1 MLHWG
6 LATSTLRKSL
16 RDTEH
21 GPCAPPGV
29 RQRSAPY
36 QTSFLR
42 RHILSHIL
50 RRFASKW
57 ANHSQSLR
65 CGGLGHAGTA
75 ASGRDA
81 DLSVVSYASHPPI
94 FIYIKCY
101 GPNFGSAPV
110 LVAIFGGGSIQCPSS
125 EITTGRVSP
134 ACGSQLRETP
144 LTRARCDHRVI
155 PEPAVTTGPRVSH
168 KAGRVAGG
176 PASAPRCR
184 RIA

>member
-1 MLHWG
+1 MARARPRASGSALLH
-6 LATSTLRKSL
+6 T
-16 RDTEH
+16 
-21 GPCAPPGV
+21 
-29 RQRSAPY
+29 
-36 QTSFLR
+36 R
-42 RHILSHIL
+42 RHFQSYLKCSAAEW
-50 RRFASKW
+50 ASQ
-57 ANHSQSLR
+57 NPRLPG
-65 CGGLGHAGTA
+65 GGLDHAGTA

-110 LVAIFGGGSIQCPSS
+110 LVAIFGGGSIQCQSS